1 MKTFQY
7 AMRFLLRARSYTL
20 INLLRLAFSLAC
32 CIVLLR
38 YIHREYTV
46 DVHCVDRNEVYAVRV
61 DMEGNSYWGAYSV
74 YQDSILIAPEL
85 IDVTCRFTPL
95 DNDYLISDGHR
106 YPCAALA
113 TDSTFFR
120 LFSFRT
126 VQGEQDL
133 NDPSSVILTEG
144 YAYRLFG
151 KENPIGKTIRYSN
164 GKDFVV
170 KGVIAKPE
178 NKAWLNFDL
187 LLPDTPSNHWE
198 RMPLELYR
206 FVAGADMD
214 QINRIGSYPRRVNP
228 HWPDD
233 TRMYTFSLVPLKE
246 CYWSGLK
253 TTEEGHIYVWGDR
266 AQLRIFISLCVLL
279 LLTGILNF
287 INLYLIF
294 MLKRTHEYGIRR
306 VFGAGKFRMFSHIF
320 VENLLLSAFA
330 VLLAWG
336 LIELTRIPVEHF
348 FGFSFPYTAFDWQ
361 LSLALLF
368 LLPLVASLYPY
379 FRFTRIQPS
388 VSIRSVSTG
397 NRSVRARMFLLFLQ
411 YTVTFLLVVIA
422 IYFNRQLDLMLHTD
436 PGYRTE
442 NILVASLVHES
453 KDYSSYR
460 DKESIE
466 ARRNRVRQIDAMVG
480 ECPDIDCWM
489 VDYSCLAPSD
499 YGTNFIGKDGRKAF
513 LHIWYA
519 SPVFFRLYDLHV
531 VEGSLPSLTGDEG
544 NEDYY
549 VVNRAGLKALGYDS
563 CQGAYVIAE
572 SDQQRGSNPKLHP
585 IVAVI
590 DDYYDGHISTG
601 VRPMI
606 FQVMKRSSGDIYSIS
621 FRPGRLP
628 AVLDYL
634 KKVER
639 EAYGMEEFEYI
650 LFSDKVKQMYA
661 ADRQLAVLYSAFAF
675 MAIVVSC
682 LGLFGIS
689 LFDIRQRY
697 REIAIR
703 KVHGARLSDL
713 YRLLLRK
720 YLLILGG
727 AFLISIPLSGY
738 VIHLYTLDMV
748 VKASLNAGIF
758 LLALLVVGLI
768 SIGTLLWQ
776 VRKAT
781 RISPA
786 DVMRSE

>member
-20 INLLRLAFSLAC
+20 INLLGLAFSLAC

-144 YAYRLFG
+144 YAHRLFG

-187 LLPDTPSNHWE
+187 LLPDTPSNQWE

-253 TTEEGHIYVWGDR
+253 TTDDGHIFVWGDR

-294 MLKRTHEYGIRR
+294 MLKRTHEYGIYNPQNEM
-306 VFGAGKFRMFSHIF
+306 FWHFR
-320 VENLLLSAFA
+320 
-330 VLLAWG
+330 
-336 LIELTRIPVEHF
+336 TKC
-348 FGFSFPYTAFDWQ
+348 SFPKTKRT
-361 LSLALLF
+361 SLILF
-368 LLPLVASLYPY
+368 LFITYNKKASKKNVFL
-379 FRFTRIQPS
+379 RC
-388 VSIRSVSTG
+388 
-397 NRSVRARMFLLFLQ
+397 FLLC
-411 YTVTFLLVVIA
+411 YLLHNSQKI
-422 IYFNRQLDLMLHTD
+422 
-436 PGYRTE
+436 
-442 NILVASLVHES
+442 
-453 KDYSSYR
+453 
-460 DKESIE
+460 
-466 ARRNRVRQIDAMVG
+466 
-480 ECPDIDCWM
+480 
-489 VDYSCLAPSD
+489 
-499 YGTNFIGKDGRKAF
+499 TNFIAYK
-513 LHIWYA
+513 
-519 SPVFFRLYDLHV
+519 
-531 VEGSLPSLTGDEG
+531 
-544 NEDYY
+544 
-549 VVNRAGLKALGYDS
+549 
-563 CQGAYVIAE
+563 QGVILCC
-572 SDQQRGSNPKLHP
+572 N
-585 IVAVI
+585 
-590 DDYYDGHISTG
+590 
-601 VRPMI
+601 
-606 FQVMKRSSGDIYSIS
+606 
-621 FRPGRLP
+621 
-628 AVLDYL
+628 AVL
-634 KKVER
+634 
-639 EAYGMEEFEYI
+639 M
-650 LFSDKVKQMYA
+650 
-661 ADRQLAVLYSAFAF
+661 
-675 MAIVVSC
+675 
-682 LGLFGIS
+682 S
-689 LFDIRQRY
+689 L
-697 REIAIR
+697 
-703 KVHGARLSDL
+703 
-713 YRLLLRK
+713 
-720 YLLILGG
+720 
-727 AFLISIPLSGY
+727 
-738 VIHLYTLDMV
+738 
-748 VKASLNAGIF
+748 
-758 LLALLVVGLI
+758 
-768 SIGTLLWQ
+768 
-776 VRKAT
+776 
-781 RISPA
+781 
-786 DVMRSE
+786 

>member
-20 INLLRLAFSLAC
+20 INLLGLAFSLAC

-287 INLYLIF
+287 INLY
-294 MLKRTHEYGIRR
+294 
-306 VFGAGKFRMFSHIF
+306 S
-320 VENLLLSAFA
+320 SFA
-330 VLLAWG
+330 
-336 LIELTRIPVEHF
+336 
-348 FGFSFPYTAFDWQ
+348 
-361 LSLALLF
+361 
-368 LLPLVASLYPY
+368 
-379 FRFTRIQPS
+379 
-388 VSIRSVSTG
+388 ST
-397 NRSVRARMFLLFLQ
+397 
-411 YTVTFLLVVIA
+411 
-422 IYFNRQLDLMLHTD
+422 
-436 PGYRTE
+436 
-442 NILVASLVHES
+442 
-453 KDYSSYR
+453 
-460 DKESIE
+460 
-466 ARRNRVRQIDAMVG
+466 QIM
-480 ECPDIDCWM
+480 
-489 VDYSCLAPSD
+489 
-499 YGTNFIGKDGRKAF
+499 
-513 LHIWYA
+513 
-519 SPVFFRLYDLHV
+519 
-531 VEGSLPSLTGDEG
+531 
-544 NEDYY
+544 
-549 VVNRAGLKALGYDS
+549 
-563 CQGAYVIAE
+563 
-572 SDQQRGSNPKLHP
+572 
-585 IVAVI
+585 
-590 DDYYDGHISTG
+590 
-601 VRPMI
+601 
-606 FQVMKRSSGDIYSIS
+606 
-621 FRPGRLP
+621 
-628 AVLDYL
+628 
-634 KKVER
+634 
-639 EAYGMEEFEYI
+639 
-650 LFSDKVKQMYA
+650 
-661 ADRQLAVLYSAFAF
+661 
-675 MAIVVSC
+675 
-682 LGLFGIS
+682 
-689 LFDIRQRY
+689 
-697 REIAIR
+697 
-703 KVHGARLSDL
+703 
-713 YRLLLRK
+713 
-720 YLLILGG
+720 
-727 AFLISIPLSGY
+727 
-738 VIHLYTLDMV
+738 
-748 VKASLNAGIF
+748 
-758 LLALLVVGLI
+758 
-768 SIGTLLWQ
+768 
-776 VRKAT
+776 
-781 RISPA
+781 
-786 DVMRSE
+786 